1 MKLQNTRDRKK
12 SLKVSRIQKRETH
25 DNEDSQRLDNN
36 NSGNY
41 TIMDKAFKILK
52 KNDINPEF

>member
-1 MKLQNTRDRKK
+1 MTMKIHKG
-12 SLKVSRIQKRETH
+12 I
-25 DNEDSQRLDNN
+25 RLDNN